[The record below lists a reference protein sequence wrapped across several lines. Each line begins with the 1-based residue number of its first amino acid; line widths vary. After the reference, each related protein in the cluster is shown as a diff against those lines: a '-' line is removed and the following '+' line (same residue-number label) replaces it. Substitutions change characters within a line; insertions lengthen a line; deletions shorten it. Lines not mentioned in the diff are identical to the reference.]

1 LLFDAVKEGDLLF
14 STSHLSPFL
23 QTLLSHNLPP
33 PFSSLFLSLSLSLSL
48 SLKFSSYEIL
58 GSAILSRLIQALEK
72 AKEEAGLKA
81 EEEARLKAEEEAKK
95 TEQPVKEEAKEED
108 KVVTAEE

>member
-1 LLFDAVKEGDLLF
+1 LTPLRRGIFCSPPHISPLFFKLF
-14 STSHLSPFL
+14 SLTICLPLSRHCF
-23 QTLLSHNLPP
+23 
-33 PFSSLFLSLSLSLSL
+33 SLSLSLSL